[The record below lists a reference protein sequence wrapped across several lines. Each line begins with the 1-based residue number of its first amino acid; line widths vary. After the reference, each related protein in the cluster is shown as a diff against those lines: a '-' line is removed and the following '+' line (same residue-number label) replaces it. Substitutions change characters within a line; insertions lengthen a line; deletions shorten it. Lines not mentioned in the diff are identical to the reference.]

1 MRSPLIA
8 LALLLFPM
16 TALAQDEDAAHRDDR
31 RQTANLNRD
40 ASRAVDRRNATNA
53 AALTRYR
60 EEEAAYQR
68 ERAAWRRRFAAC
80 EAGGERAC
88 DPG

>member
-1 MRSPLIA
+1 MRAPAIA
-8 LALLLFPM
+8 LALLLFPA
-16 TALAQDEDAAHRDDR
+16 TALAQEEDAAHRDDR

-40 ASRAVDRRNATNA
+40 AAHAVDRRSAANA
-53 AALTRYR
+53 AALARYR

-80 EAGGERAC
+80 EAGDERAC

>member
-1 MRSPLIA
+1 MRAPIIA

-16 TALAQDEDAAHRDDR
+16 AALAQEDDAAHRDDR

-40 ASRAVDRRNATNA
+40 AAHAVNRRNASNA
-53 AALTRYR
+53 AALARYR

-80 EAGGERAC
+80 EAGDERTC

>member
-1 MRSPLIA
+1 MRALLVFALVLVPVAA
-8 LALLLFPM
+8 LAE
-16 TALAQDEDAAHRDDR
+16 DEDAAHRDDR

-40 ASRAVDRRNATNA
+40 AAHAVDQRNAANA
-53 AALTRYR
+53 AALARYR
-60 EEEAAYQR
+60 EEEASYQR

-80 EAGGERAC
+80 EAGDEQAC